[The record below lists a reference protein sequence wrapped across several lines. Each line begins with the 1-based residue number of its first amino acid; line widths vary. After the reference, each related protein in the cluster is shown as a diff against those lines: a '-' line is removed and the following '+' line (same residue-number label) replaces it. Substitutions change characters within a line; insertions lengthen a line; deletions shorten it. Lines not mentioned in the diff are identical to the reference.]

1 MKRIRRICLP
11 LCICAMLLLSAC
23 SGRTDVGEGD
33 SYIYSLNTER
43 TGLVKIS
50 YDIDQEDTLG
60 AAESILE
67 ELKKPAEE
75 IEYTPAIPDNVEV
88 LGCSLKGSI
97 LAVDFSSE
105 YLQIEK
111 LEEKL
116 VRAAVVQSLL
126 RIEGIDGIMF
136 TVDSEPLRDSDGN
149 IVGLMNEDA

>member
-1 MKRIRRICLP
+1 M
-11 LCICAMLLLSAC
+11 SA
-23 SGRTDVGEGD
+23 SLHLRHAFAFGMFRKDGWGEGD

-97 LAVDFSSE
+97 LGRRF
-105 YLQIEK
+105 Q
-111 LEEKL
+111 
-116 VRAAVVQSLL
+116 Q
-126 RIEGIDGIMF
+126 
-136 TVDSEPLRDSDGN
+136 
-149 IVGLMNEDA
+149 